1 MYVETSAIGYR
12 LNKFCFDN
20 LDTFGRWIKP
30 RILGQRRLV
39 ISVDIPVGYRD
50 GFRKHFRQ
58 TFPGISR
65 VRLHLKMAEMNQRV
79 VPDTWIHIVPTKKP
93 LEDTKKRLVDEMK
106 KKEGEGVGVD
116 WHNSTTDSLTCLHY

>member
-30 RILGQRRLV
+30 RILGQRRLL

-50 GFRKHFRQ
+50 GFRKHLRQ
-58 TFPGISR
+58 TFPGIAR
-65 VRLHLKMAEMNQRV
+65 VRLHLKRAEMNQRV
-79 VPDTWIHIVPTKKP
+79 VSYTWFHIVPTKKP
-93 LEDTKKRLVDEMK
+93 LEDTKKRLVDEME
-106 KKEGEGVGVD
+106 KKEGEGGDVD
-116 WHNSTTDSLTCLHY
+116 WHNGTTDSLTYLHY